1 MNQQAEEYIN
11 TRLHGE
17 PYISVHLRMG
27 SDWVRGYNT
36 AADREFITYV
46 EDTSQALCCEQGV
59 IAPMLIESLS
69 YVEDTPLALCCEQ
82 GVIAPMLIE
91 SLSHI

>member
-27 SDWVRGYNT
+27 SDWVRRYNT

-69 YVEDTPLALCCEQ
+69 H
-82 GVIAPMLIE
+82 M
-91 SLSHI
+91 

>member
-36 AADREFITYV
+36 AVASYPDSSSHAQKEEMSLGKRLT
-46 EDTSQALCCEQGV
+46 QL
-59 IAPMLIESLS
+59 LIENS
-69 YVEDTPLALCCEQ
+69 PC
-82 GVIAPMLIE
+82 IM
-91 SLSHI
+91 

>member
-1 MNQQAEEYIN
+1 MNQHAEEYIN

-27 SDWVRGYNT
+27 SDWVRRYNI

-46 EDTSQALCCEQGV
+46 ENTLLALCCEQSV
-59 IAPMLIESLS
+59 IAPMLIESS
-69 YVEDTPLALCCEQ
+69 
-82 GVIAPMLIE
+82 
-91 SLSHI
+91 SHM